1 MRRRFALHLRVIL
14 WAFII
19 LFVASIFLLAFVFSG
34 GGIERQAQQQQELGP
49 QNIAEVN
56 GRTLA
61 RPALD
66 RAYRQI
72 MQIQSFMGGANLAAL
87 SYVRTQALEQAIST
101 ELESQAAAAAGIKV
115 SDAAVDQQRD
125 ATIKAQVKQLHD
137 QYKDRALD
145 AMRQIMQASGQS
157 ADRITERDF
166 AEWYASQIDREA
178 LRQQLTIDHLQ
189 QSVTAGIKVDDRAL
203 EASYRQVTF
212 NRLLVNLRTVSVT
225 RTEAQ
230 AKSRADQLLAQA
242 KGGADFV
249 ALIKKESDDEPD
261 VKAKGG
267 QIGPVG
273 YDTLS
278 LQWSPEFAKAVTS
291 AAPGQFVGPLKTAQ
305 GFQIV
310 KVTKIETNL
319 PADFPKRKEEYR
331 KTLVQTRQSAAWRA
345 FYRSLRDKAKI
356 KVTDHELLGYQ
367 ALAVG
372 KTDTAIEELEASIDY
387 ARKLDPEVGAAIYFT
402 LGSLYQQKK
411 DYARAADYF
420 DQALSVPTKQA
431 SLLSGYPTDVYWRL
445 AAIARARHRTDDLVM
460 NLKAVSD
467 SAQEFTDQNLAL
479 HTQLMTEFEQLGQ
492 KDMVAGERQW
502 MADYASYKKEQAAK
516 EAAAQAEQSKPAA
529 PAPPGPGKPAPA
541 PSPKPVPAP
550 SR

>member
-19 LFVASIFLLAFVFSG
+19 LFVVSIFLLAFVFSG
-34 GGIERQAQQQQELGP
+34 GGRGLERQAQQQQEFGP

-56 GRTLA
+56 GRTLE

-72 MQIQSFMGGANLAAL
+72 MQIQSFYGPLNLAAL

-101 ELESQAAAAAGIKV
+101 ELESQAAAAASIKV
-115 SDAAVDQQRD
+115 PDSLVDQQID
-125 ATIKAQVKQLHD
+125 QAVKANIKQLHD
-137 QYKDRALD
+137 RFKAQALD
-145 AMRQIMQASGQS
+145 RMRQVMEQSGKS
-157 ADRITERDF
+157 VGRLTERAY
-166 AEWYASQIDREA
+166 AEWFAGLIDREA
-178 LRQQLTIDHLQ
+178 VRQQLAIERLQ

-212 NRLLVNLRTVSVT
+212 NRLLVNLRTGSVT

-230 AKSRADQLLAQA
+230 AKSRADQLLTQA

-249 ALIKKESDDEPD
+249 ALIKKESDDEPEFQ
-261 VKAKGG
+261 VRGG

-291 AAPGQFVGPLKTAQ
+291 TAPGEMVGPLKTSQ

-310 KVTKIETNL
+310 KVTKIETNR
-319 PADFPKRKEEYR
+319 PADFAKRKEEYR
-331 KTLVQTRQSAAWRA
+331 KTLVQTRQNAAWSA
-345 FYRSLRDKAKI
+345 FYGSLRDKAKI

-420 DQALSVPTKQA
+420 DQALSVPAKQA

-445 AAIARARHRTDDLVM
+445 AEIARARHRTDDLVT

-467 SAQEFTDQNLAL
+467 SAQELTDQNLAL
-479 HTQLMTEFEQLGQ
+479 HIQLMTEFEQLGQ
-492 KDMVAGERQW
+492 KDLVAGERQW

-516 EAAAQAEQSKPAA
+516 EAAAQVEQSKPAA
-529 PAPPGPGKPAPA
+529 PAPKPAPA
-541 PSPKPVPAP
+541 PS
-550 SR
+550 R

>member
-1 MRRRFALHLRVIL
+1 
-14 WAFII
+14 
-19 LFVASIFLLAFVFSG
+19 
-34 GGIERQAQQQQELGP
+34 
-49 QNIAEVN
+49 
-56 GRTLA
+56 
-61 RPALD
+61 
-66 RAYRQI
+66 
-72 MQIQSFMGGANLAAL
+72 
-87 SYVRTQALEQAIST
+87 
-101 ELESQAAAAAGIKV
+101 
-115 SDAAVDQQRD
+115 VDQQID
-125 ATIKAQVKQLHD
+125 QAVKANIKQLHD
-137 QYKDRALD
+137 QFKDQALD
-145 AMRQIMQASGQS
+145 RMRQIMEQSGKS
-157 ADRITERDF
+157 GGRLTEGAY
-166 AEWYASQIDREA
+166 AEWFAGLIDREA
-178 LRQQLTIDHLQ
+178 VRQQLAIERLQ

-212 NRLLVNLRTVSVT
+212 NRLLVNLRAGSVT

-249 ALIKKESDDEPD
+249 ALIKKDSDDEPEFK
-261 VKAKGG
+261 VRGS

-291 AAPGQFVGPLKTAQ
+291 AAPGEMVGPLKTSQ

-310 KVTKIETNL
+310 KVTKIETNR

-331 KTLVQTRQSAAWRA
+331 KTLVQTRQNAAWSA
-345 FYRSLRDKAKI
+345 FLQSLRDKAKI

-420 DQALSVPTKQA
+420 DQALSVPAQQA

-445 AAIARARHRTDDLVM
+445 ADIARARHRTDDLVM

-467 SAQEFTDQNLAL
+467 SAQEFTDQNVAL
-479 HTQLMTEFEQLGQ
+479 HTQLLTEFEQLGE

-502 MADYASYKKEQAAK
+502 MADYASHKKEQAAK
-516 EAAAQAEQSKPAA
+516 EAAAQAAEPEE
-529 PAPPGPGKPAPA
+529 PGPSTPDKPAPT
-541 PSPKPVPAP
+541 PAP
-550 SR
+550 SRPEKPGPAPQR